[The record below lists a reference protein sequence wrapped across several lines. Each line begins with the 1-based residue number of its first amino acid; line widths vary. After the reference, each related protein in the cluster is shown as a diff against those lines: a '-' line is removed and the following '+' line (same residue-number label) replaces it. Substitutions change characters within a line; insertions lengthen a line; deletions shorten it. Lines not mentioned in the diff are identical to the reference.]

1 MSLRGS
7 MRKRLKNSGD
17 RNRKKKRRNLARKY
31 LGNLQ
36 PNYFMDGD
44 KKGMR
49 RKGKKNR
56 RKIGVNRKIPW
67 DKES

>member
-7 MRKRLKNSGD
+7 IGKRSKNSGD
-17 RNRKKKRRNLARKY
+17 RNRKKKRKNLVGNY

-36 PNYFMDGD
+36 PNYSMDGD

-49 RKGKKNR
+49 RKVSQKAT
-56 RKIGVNRKIPW
+56 
-67 DKES
+67 

>member
-1 MSLRGS
+1 MG
-7 MRKRLKNSGD
+7 KRLKNSGN

-67 DKES
+67 NKKS

>member
-1 MSLRGS
+1 